1 MEANKT
7 LVIGVLS
14 LLIGI
19 MGIFY
24 LNSAY
29 GSSAAG
35 YMMPMMGSGDH
46 CEGAGMMGAPVTK
59 AEYSS
64 NGERIYYTSTSNSG
78 KTVTA
83 DMGVGQMMSSMMA
96 CVNCHGEDGKG
107 GTIQMMMSTYE
118 VPDIRYSTLTEEEHG
133 HEGEEHPPY
142 NEDLIKKAITEGI
155 EPDGEE
161 LEFPMPKWS
170 MSDEDLDDLVDYLK
184 SL

>member
-14 LLIGI
+14 LLIGM

-29 GSSAAG
+29 GSSTLG

-46 CEGAGMMGAPVTK
+46 WGGIGMMGIPITK
-59 AEYSS
+59 SEYSS

-83 DMGVGQMMSSMMA
+83 DMGMGPMSSSMMA
-96 CVNCHGEDGKG
+96 CVNCHGENGKG
-107 GTIQMMMSTYE
+107 GTIQMMMGTYK
-118 VPDIRYSTLTEEEHG
+118 VPDIRYTALTEEEHG

-142 NEDLIKKAITEGI
+142 TEDLIKKAITDGI
-155 EPDGEE
+155 EPDGEK

-170 MSDEDLDDLVDYLK
+170 ISDEDLDDLIDYLK
-184 SL
+184 TL